1 MNGKARGFTLI
12 ELVIVITIVGI
23 LAAVALPRFVNL
35 QRDARI
41 AKAQAIYGAVKS
53 AAALAKA
60 RCELDLAQPTLS
72 GSTCTSTGGTVNM
85 DGAIVAM
92 TNRYPSASVAGIDV
106 AAQMTTSEGVTI
118 SGGAPRLIQMNGA
131 TDPAT
136 CQVSY
141 TAPAAAGSAPDIAVA
156 TDGC

>member
-141 TAPAAAGSAPDIAVA
+141 TAPASVGTAPTIDVA

>member
-1 MNGKARGFTLI
+1 MLAKARGFTLI

-41 AKAQAIYGAVKS
+41 AKAQAIYGAIKS

-60 RCELDLAQPTLS
+60 RCELDLAQPALAT
-72 GSTCTSTGGTVNM
+72 STCTATAGTVNM
-85 DGAIVAM
+85 DGASVTM
-92 TNRYPSASVAGIDV
+92 VNRYPAAAVGGIDV
-106 AAQMTTSEGVTI
+106 AVQLTASEGISI
-118 SGGAPRLIQMNGA
+118 SGGAPRIYQMNGA

-141 TAPAAAGSAPDIAVA
+141 SAPAAVGSAPTIDVA